1 MTICRR
7 DAGDLLDGRAS
18 ARVLGGRQTSAG
30 GVELGADR
38 RPLVVVVGGGGGG
51 SSGGGDGRVGGVD
64 VVRADAPDLHLTSH
78 LVDDVGH
85 GLLEL
90 TKRRPQLGARKPAR
104 QHHAV
109 SVAQIYTTITS
120 HSRVNRSMTPSTEE

>member
-7 DAGDLLDGRAS
+7 DADDLLDGRAS

-30 GVELGADR
+30 VELGADR
-38 RPLVVVVGGGGGG
+38 RPLIVVVVGGGDGA
-51 SSGGGDGRVGGVD
+51 SGGGDVGASSVD

-90 TKRRPQLGARKPAR
+90 TKRRPQLGAREPA
-104 QHHAV
+104 
-109 SVAQIYTTITS
+109 
-120 HSRVNRSMTPSTEE
+120 